1 MKITVD
7 LTPTGLENW
16 QEVTTTIFKYI
27 SLLRSSP
34 PSSEVFNE
42 IKAIAE
48 ISFKFAEK
56 TKNGRYATALSNWMQ
71 RPLPREKI
79 VSGGGLL
86 EDFRPDEV
94 AAVLQLLD
102 PRRAT
107 VGITTRELPKD
118 VDGSFDRNEP
128 IYGTEY
134 TQRPIPERILKEV
147 SQPQGG
153 EGWN

>member
-1 MKITVD
+1 
-7 LTPTGLENW
+7 
-16 QEVTTTIFKYI
+16 
-27 SLLRSSP
+27 
-34 PSSEVFNE
+34 
-42 IKAIAE
+42 
-48 ISFKFAEK
+48 
-56 TKNGRYATALSNWMQ
+56 
-71 RPLPREKI
+71 
-79 VSGGGLL
+79 
-86 EDFRPDEV
+86 
-94 AAVLQLLD
+94 
-102 PRRAT
+102 